1 VHFHSNDHVVFIVAP
16 CHPIL
21 CPSIVYFLYSDSMI
35 KKNRAYFHFFIL
47 VKDVELNFWTVQS
60 VDGVLEKQGKKKKK
74 KMTLKKC
81 WKKREIA
88 FSRIFK

>member
-1 VHFHSNDHVVFIVAP
+1 
-16 CHPIL
+16 
-21 CPSIVYFLYSDSMI
+21 MI

-74 KMTLKKC
+74 KKKTLKKFWHPRKNSLC
-81 WKKREIA
+81 
-88 FSRIFK
+88 

>member
-1 VHFHSNDHVVFIVAP
+1 
-16 CHPIL
+16 
-21 CPSIVYFLYSDSMI
+21 MI

-74 KMTLKKC
+74 KKSHWKNVGQQGKELLVGYLSDKTEWKDYDWEFIFSITLYLTL
-81 WKKREIA
+81 RS
-88 FSRIFK
+88 F

>member
-1 VHFHSNDHVVFIVAP
+1 
-16 CHPIL
+16 
-21 CPSIVYFLYSDSMI
+21 MI

-74 KMTLKKC
+74 KKAIEKMLASKGKS
-81 WKKREIA
+81 
-88 FSRIFK
+88 F

>member
-74 KMTLKKC
+74 KKKAIE
-81 WKKREIA
+81 KMLASKGKS
-88 FSRIFK
+88 F